1 MSSLASTPK
10 RLPSA
15 KRLHG
20 YGTLEDLSNCETVQI
35 WNYFFRSKQ
44 YTSATNF
51 WAKRQKQ
58 EKAGNWEMKD

>member
-1 MSSLASTPK
+1 MSFLASTPK

-20 YGTLEDLSNCETVQI
+20 YGTLEDLPGCETVQI
-35 WNYFFRSKQ
+35 WNYFFHSQQ

-51 WAKRQKQ
+51 QAKRHKQ